1 MSIARSVS
9 AMMIKNT
16 KGFTLIEILVT
27 AAVSMILMGAIYMA
41 INSAQRNS
49 MGIER
54 KVAAQQDVRPA
65 LDLMAMEIRMASFNP
80 NFTVGNWLKP
90 TGTGACSTVSG
101 NPTYKGIQE
110 ATPISI
116 TVEMDIN
123 QNCTSDNTPA
133 CMQGN
138 TNPNE
143 VIRYEYIPAS
153 QYITRSTN
161 CGAAEPF
168 LGDLP
173 TSVNPRN
180 VLVVN
185 DINES
190 GAYEDGTDIPVFRYY
205 DGAGA
210 IIPTASLPAAI
221 PNIRRIEIT
230 LAVETED
237 ADPNT
242 KQRRHLIYSTSVIP
256 RNHP

>member
-1 MSIARSVS
+1 
-9 AMMIKNT
+9 MMMKNT
-16 KGFTLIEILVT
+16 KGFTLIEILVS
-27 AAVSMILMGAIYMA
+27 AAVSMIMMGAIYMA
-41 INSAQRNS
+41 INSAQRHS

-80 NFTVGNWLKP
+80 NFTTGNWLAA
-90 TGTGACSTVSG
+90 TGTGPCTTALG
-101 NPTYKGIQE
+101 NQTYKGIQE

-116 TVEMDIN
+116 TVEMDIT
-123 QNCTSDNTPA
+123 QNCTADNAPA
-133 CMQGN
+133 CMQD
-138 TNPNE
+138 PNE
-143 VIRYEYIPAS
+143 VIRYEYIPAN

-185 DINES
+185 DINGS

-205 DGAGA
+205 DGSGA

-237 ADPNT
+237 VDPNT
-242 KQRRHLIYSTSVIP
+242 NQRRHLIYSTSVIP